1 MIIGLFNKVLS
12 FTNGGS
18 STASGLK
25 KKTYW
30 AQARK
35 LFKYDVELLE
45 AWEKAILED
54 ASDWELFY
62 FYDHVSVQYDLIE
75 SLKNIKNVKRI
86 QKSHVKVEKESYED
100 PNKYRL
106 EKKFTDPQEVEEER
120 ERIRKMI
127 FIYKHSVNPVQID
140 RQVAYR
146 ELAKLGTMQGIYG
159 FEQFLSGYNPIHP
172 YKYQPDLEEL
182 GIICLNPGDLPKDRR
197 KQLEVHYEVVNG
209 FKFRSKASKEH
220 WNRG

>member
-35 LFKYDVELLE
+35 LFKYDLELLE

-62 FYDHVSVQYDLIE
+62 FYDHVRVQYDLIE
-75 SLKNIKNVKRI
+75 SLKNIKNVKRM
-86 QKSHVKVEKESYED
+86 
-100 PNKYRL
+100 
-106 EKKFTDPQEVEEER
+106 EEER

-146 ELAKLGTMQGIYG
+146 ELAKLSTMQGIYG

-172 YKYQPDLEEL
+172 YKYHPRLEKL
-182 GIICLNPGDLPKDRR
+182 GIICLNPDDLRKDRR
-197 KQLEVHYEVVNG
+197 KQLEAHYEVVNG